1 MMKSKGTANPAS
13 QTPESAPLRGVSP
26 MKLLDRVL
34 KRCLDIVVAVVLLL
48 VTSPL
53 LLIILLLIRWT
64 SPGPALFLQKRVGKD
79 GRIFTIFK
87 FRTMVLKA
95 PDLRN
100 PDNSTFN
107 SDSDPRVTKIG
118 RILRKTS
125 CDELPQLVNIL
136 RGDMSLV
143 GPRPELPDGP
153 STYTASQFAR
163 LKVRPGMTGMAAV
176 QGRNEMPVSVRRDID
191 ARYAENWT
199 FWLDLKML
207 LQTIPIV
214 LLGRGVNRNAESV
227 AGEPSKGEG
236 R

>member
-1 MMKSKGTANPAS
+1 M
-13 QTPESAPLRGVSP
+13 
-26 MKLLDRVL
+26 
-34 KRCLDIVVAVVLLL
+34 LLL

-53 LLIILLLIRWT
+53 LLVIFLLIRWT

-87 FRTMVLKA
+87 FRTMVQNA
-95 PDLRN
+95 PDIRN

-107 SDSDPRVTKIG
+107 SDTDPRVTKIG

-143 GPRPELPDGP
+143 GPRPELPEGP
-153 STYTASQFAR
+153 SSYTASQFAR
-163 LKVRPGMTGMAAV
+163 LKVRPGITGMAAV
-176 QGRNEMPVSVRRDID
+176 QGRNEVPVNVRRDID
-191 ARYAENWT
+191 AYYAENWT

-207 LQTIPIV
+207 AQTIPIV
-214 LLGRGVNRNAESV
+214 LQGRGVNRKAKTA
-227 AGEPSKGEG
+227 AGHPSKGG
-236 R
+236 VR

>member
-1 MMKSKGTANPAS
+1 MKCLN
-13 QTPESAPLRGVSP
+13 Q
-26 MKLLDRVL
+26 VL
-34 KRCLDIVVAVVLLL
+34 KRSLDIAVAVVLLL

-53 LLIILLLIRWT
+53 LLVIFLLIRWT

-87 FRTMVLKA
+87 FRTMVQNA
-95 PDLRN
+95 PDIRN

-107 SDSDPRVTKIG
+107 LDTDPRVTKIG

-143 GPRPELPDGP
+143 GPRPELPEGP
-153 STYTASQFAR
+153 SSYTASQFAR

-176 QGRNEMPVSVRRDID
+176 QGRNEVPVNVRRDID
-191 ARYAENWT
+191 AYYAENWT

-207 LQTIPIV
+207 AQTIPIV
-214 LLGRGVNRNAESV
+214 LQGRGVNRKAETA
-227 AGEPSKGEG
+227 AGHPSKGG
-236 R
+236 VR

>member
-1 MMKSKGTANPAS
+1 M
-13 QTPESAPLRGVSP
+13 
-26 MKLLDRVL
+26 
-34 KRCLDIVVAVVLLL
+34 LLL

-53 LLIILLLIRWT
+53 LLVIFLLIRWT

-87 FRTMVLKA
+87 FRTMVQNA
-95 PDLRN
+95 PDIRN

-107 SDSDPRVTKIG
+107 SDTDPRVTKIG

-143 GPRPELPDGP
+143 GPRPELPEGP
-153 STYTASQFAR
+153 SSYTASQLAR

-176 QGRNEMPVSVRRDID
+176 QGRNEVPVNVRRDID
-191 ARYAENWT
+191 AYYAENWT

-207 LQTIPIV
+207 AQTIPIV
-214 LLGRGVNRNAESV
+214 LQGRGVNRKAKTA
-227 AGEPSKGEG
+227 AGHPSKGG
-236 R
+236 VR

>member
-1 MMKSKGTANPAS
+1 MKWLN
-13 QTPESAPLRGVSP
+13 Q
-26 MKLLDRVL
+26 VL
-34 KRCLDIVVAVVLLL
+34 KRSLDIAVAVVLLL

-53 LLIILLLIRWT
+53 LLVIFLLIRWT

-87 FRTMVLKA
+87 FRTMVQNA
-95 PDLRN
+95 PDIRN

-107 SDSDPRVTKIG
+107 SDTDPRVTKIG

-143 GPRPELPDGP
+143 GPRPELPEGP
-153 STYTASQFAR
+153 SSYTASQFAR

-176 QGRNEMPVSVRRDID
+176 QGRNEVPVNVRRDID
-191 ARYAENWT
+191 AYYAENWT

-207 LQTIPIV
+207 AQTIPIV
-214 LLGRGVNRNAESV
+214 LQGRGVNRKAKTA
-227 AGEPSKGEG
+227 AGHPSKGG
-236 R
+236 VR

>member
-1 MMKSKGTANPAS
+1 MKWLN
-13 QTPESAPLRGVSP
+13 Q
-26 MKLLDRVL
+26 VL
-34 KRCLDIVVAVVLLL
+34 KRSLDIAVAVVLLL

-53 LLIILLLIRWT
+53 LLVIFLLIRWT

-87 FRTMVLKA
+87 FRTMVQNA
-95 PDLRN
+95 PDIRN

-107 SDSDPRVTKIG
+107 SDTDPRVTKIG

-143 GPRPELPDGP
+143 GPRPELPEGP
-153 STYTASQFAR
+153 SSYTASQFAR
-163 LKVRPGMTGMAAV
+163 LKVRPGITGMAAV
-176 QGRNEMPVSVRRDID
+176 QGRNEVPVNVRRDID
-191 ARYAENWT
+191 AYYAENWT

-207 LQTIPIV
+207 AQTIPIV
-214 LLGRGVNRNAESV
+214 LQGRGVNRKAKTA
-227 AGEPSKGEG
+227 AGHPSKGG
-236 R
+236 VR